1 MKLTA
6 KEELFCQEFV
16 KCRNAT
22 ESLKIA
28 YNTSKMNAKTIN
40 EKASRVKNSN
50 KVSARIEELEAML
63 LDGQILQAKEIQIL
77 LSDRVR
83 EDLDSDGLKAVD
95 ILNKMQGNY
104 EKDNGQKREKETISV
119 TFE

>member
-1 MKLTA
+1 MKLTP

-16 KCRNAT
+16 KCGNAT
-22 ESLKIA
+22 QAFKKSYSTANKKPK
-28 YNTSKMNAKTIN
+28 SIN
-40 EKASRVKNSN
+40 EMASKLKAKVKV
-50 KVSARIEELEAML
+50 VSRIEELQAML

-83 EDLDSDGLKAVD
+83 EELDSDGLKAVD

>member
-16 KCRNAT
+16 KCGNAT
-22 ESLKIA
+22 QAFKATYSTENKKPKS
-28 YNTSKMNAKTIN
+28 IN
-40 EKASRVKNSN
+40 EMASKLKAKF
-50 KVSARIEELEAML
+50 KIVSRIEELQALL

-77 LSDRVR
+77 LSDKVR
-83 EDLDSDGLKAVD
+83 EGLESDGLKAVD

-104 EKDNGQKREKETISV
+104 VAESNKTEIHLELEVI
-119 TFE
+119 